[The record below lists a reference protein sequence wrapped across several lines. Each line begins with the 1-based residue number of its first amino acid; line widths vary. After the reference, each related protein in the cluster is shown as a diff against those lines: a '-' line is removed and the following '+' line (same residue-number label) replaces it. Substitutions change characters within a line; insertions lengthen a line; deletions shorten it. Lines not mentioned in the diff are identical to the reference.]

1 MKYELGLS
9 SEEIFKLCNYLNTY
23 GQKLEIA
30 RNKLLNRLADEAIN
44 VIKQNCPSQETHPD
58 NTGDLINSIQK
69 SEIFEQTIHVFTD
82 NYYAQFVEFGT
93 GIVGLNNPHPDAGKE
108 GWQYNSSGKGEQG
121 WHYID
126 KRTGKSSFTHGQ
138 TGKQFMYKAY
148 QYLEQNYMRIGEEV
162 FKEEGLI

>member
-9 SEEIFKLCNYLNTY
+9 SEEIFNLCKYLDVY
-23 GQKLEIA
+23 SQKLERA
-30 RNKLLNRLADEAIN
+30 RNKLLNRLADEALN
-44 VIKQNCPSQETHPD
+44 VIKQNCPSKETHPD

-93 GIVGLNNPHPDAGKE
+93 GVVGLNNPHPDAGNE